1 MTLTPNPDL
10 PLPLRLKDRLGE
22 DKKLRIDPSLVLL
35 EYRLRGSL
43 GLTPRKNNYEI
54 MRVVY

>member
-43 GLTPRKNNYEI
+43 GLTPRKNNY
-54 MRVVY
+54 